1 MYYLA
6 NFFAL
11 EELKTLA
18 LKKFSGLLER
28 LWFSER
34 FVDCITDVFENTLPE
49 DGLRKAVVRTAAQ
62 HRRELLQKRAF
73 QNLLH
78 QGGDFAVDL
87 MQILAEPQS
96 DRFLVPI
103 CCKQIVTSWHVQAYR
118 SSSVMVPAPLS
129 LTTTYSQLVPFELP
143 T

>member
-11 EELKTLA
+11 EELKSLA
-18 LKKFSGLLER
+18 LKKFSDLLER
-28 LWFSER
+28 LWVSER

-49 DGLRKAVVRTAAQ
+49 DDGLRKVVVRTVAQ
-62 HRRELLQKRAF
+62 HRWELLQKRVF

-87 MQILAEPQS
+87 TQILARPQS
-96 DRFLVPI
+96 DGF
-103 CCKQIVTSWHVQAYR
+103 
-118 SSSVMVPAPLS
+118 
-129 LTTTYSQLVPFELP
+129 
-143 T
+143 